1 MTPNNPSTPRTNVTL
16 RAVIVGMLLIPV
28 NTYFIMG
35 NHLKYWSTL
44 PTTISLIYNAI
55 ISLLFLIGFNFLIQ
69 RLTPRFALRH
79 GEFMTIYVM
88 LSVSSALAGH
98 DMIQTVMPTITDGF
112 WFATPENEWK
122 QLFWRHLPA
131 WMMVDNFSTLE
142 QFYEGES
149 TFYLPRYFQDWIRP
163 AIWWTVFLTML
174 VWVMICLSAILRK
187 QWIEHERLSYPI
199 IQLPLIMSHPTGRLF
214 KSRMMWLG
222 FAIAGGI
229 DLFNGLHVFWPAW
242 PEFPV
247 RQAEIGQY
255 FTEKP
260 WNAMGWTPLYI
271 LSFAVGLGFLM
282 PLEMSFSVW
291 FFYFFW
297 KFERVLGQAIGL
309 SALPQFPYDRS
320 QVMGGY
326 LALAGLS
333 LYGGRR
339 YLLSIFKRLAQGW
352 SRTTGSKNDEDRPH
366 WAVWGLIA
374 GLIFLLSVSYKG
386 GMALWTA
393 GFYFLFYYLL
403 SIGITRVR
411 AEVGPPTN
419 EVSATPH
426 DFLVDVFGSRQ
437 LTPPSLAMIRL
448 YMTFN
453 RGSRAHVMPHT
464 LESFK
469 AADAVGLKTHRLV
482 GAMVLAMVLGA
493 LAAFWAYLD
502 VGYRIGVVS
511 DLGVGG
517 YNTLRGWLYYPTET
531 DLASVIFMGVGAL
544 FVGLFWWLRTQF
556 PFWPFHPAGYVIGS
570 SSWTVGWLWFSIFI
584 SWAVKVILLKV
595 GGIRLYRKVSPLF
608 LGLLLGEFTIGGGWV
623 LIRLFFGVTV
633 YSFYR

>member
-1 MTPNNPSTPRTNVTL
+1 MIDRPQKSPPPHTSVTL
-16 RAVIVGMLLIPV
+16 RAVSLGALLIPV
-28 NTYFIMG
+28 NTYFIMW

-44 PTTISLIYNAI
+44 PTTISLIYNVI
-55 ISLLFLIGFNFLIQ
+55 ITLTILVSFNFLIQ
-69 RLTPRFALRH
+69 RFLPRFALKH
-79 GEFMTIYVM
+79 GEFLTIYVM

-98 DMIQTVMPTITDGF
+98 DMIQTVMPTISDGF

-122 QLFWRHLPA
+122 QLFWRHLPT
-131 WMMVDNFSTLE
+131 WMVVDNFSTLKG
-142 QFYEGES
+142 FYEGES
-149 TFYLPRYFQDWIRP
+149 TFYTATHFQDWLRP
-163 AIWWTVFLTML
+163 TIWWTVFLTGL
-174 VWVMICLSAILRK
+174 GWVMICLSMLLKK

-199 IQLPLIMSHPTGRLF
+199 VQLPLELTRPDRRLF
-214 KSRMMWLG
+214 KSKMMWLG

-229 DLFNGLHVFWPAW
+229 DLINGLHVFFPVL
-242 PEFPV
+242 PEIPV

-260 WNAMGWTPLYI
+260 WNAFGWTPLYI

-297 KFERVLGQAIGL
+297 KFERVLGKALGL
-309 SALPQFPYDRS
+309 AALPAFPYDRS

-326 LALAGLS
+326 LALACLA
-333 LYGGRR
+333 LFGGRR
-339 YLLSIFKRLAQGW
+339 YFIAIFRNLFQSHQGPETYP
-352 SRTTGSKNDEDRPH
+352 R
-366 WAVWGLIA
+366 WAVWGTIG
-374 GLIFLLSVSYKG
+374 GLIFLLAFSYKG

-393 GFYFLFYYLL
+393 GFYFVFYFLL

-426 DFLVDVFGSRQ
+426 HFLADVFGSRR
-437 LTPPSLAMIRL
+437 LSPPSLTMIRL
-448 YMTFN
+448 YMVFN

-464 LESFK
+464 LEGFK
-469 AADAVGLKTHRLV
+469 VLDTPRLV
-482 GAMVLAMVLGA
+482 WVMMLATVIGIPT
-493 LAAFWAYLD
+493 AFWAYLD

-517 YNTLRGWLYYPTET
+517 YNTLQGWLYHPTET
-531 DLASVIFMGVGAL
+531 DFASVAFMGIGAL
-544 FVGLFWWLRTQF
+544 FTGFLWWIRTRL
-556 PFWPFHPAGYVIGS
+556 PLWPFHPAGYVIGS

-584 SWAVKVILLKV
+584 SWTVKVTLLKV
-595 GGIRLYRKVSPLF
+595 GGIRLYRKAYPLF
-608 LGLLLGEFTIGGGWV
+608 LGLLMGEFVIGGAWV
-623 LIRLFFGVTV
+623 LIRLFWGVTV